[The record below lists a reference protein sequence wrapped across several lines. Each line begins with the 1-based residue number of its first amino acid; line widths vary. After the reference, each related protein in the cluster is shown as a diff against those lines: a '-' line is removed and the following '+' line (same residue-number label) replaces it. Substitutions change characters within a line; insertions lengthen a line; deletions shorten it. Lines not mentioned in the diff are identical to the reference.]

1 MEEILKKVGIYAGFL
16 LLGILFLTSP
26 GSGYPKGPVQYVTNA
41 GPFCASCHSVAD
53 PESLRDLPSDK
64 IPDQL
69 IEYKHYKAIRDG
81 KGPYEQ
87 VSPEDRA
94 RLLEDVRLVD
104 INAKVSIQ
112 APRSAKPGE
121 IIKVTVTTQGGAGPV
136 VGIMLV
142 DTNLRDQ
149 ASPVSAT
156 GWEIV
161 EAPQVIGPDGK
172 LQTWWLDRRLPE
184 LKKNINFILVNG
196 IKSDLAEK
204 KFPEAK
210 VIYTLKAPQTPG
222 EYPLTAV
229 FLYGTEKASKIGL
242 KGEILGPSGR
252 ILFSEVIKVKVE

>member
-184 LKKNINFILVNG
+184 LKKNINFILVND

-242 KGEILGPSGR
+242 KGGILGPSGR